1 LPDYRKYNARSSTD
15 AAKGRIERGKVATI
29 SKWCYLIAILLE
41 QLKNV
46 EIKI

>member
-1 LPDYRKYNARSSTD
+1 MLQVQLMQQ
-15 AAKGRIERGKVATI
+15 KGRIEPGKVATI
-29 SKWCYLIAILLE
+29 SQWCYLIAILLE